1 MNSMRMVNMSDFLIR
16 GTLEGMMRSAGA
28 RDAGDD
34 LGTVEHEH
42 FRGLGD
48 GAIDEALEAQER
60 SPALP
65 EGDSAWTR
73 WLRIAESFSG
83 ERGSR
88 QRG

>member
-1 MNSMRMVNMSDFLIR
+1 MSDFLIR
-16 GTLEGMMRSAGA
+16 GTVEGMMWSTGA

-34 LGTVEHEH
+34 LGTMEREH
-42 FRGLGD
+42 FQGLGD
-48 GAIDEALEAQER
+48 GATDEVLGAQER

-73 WLRIAESFSG
+73 WLRVAESFSG